1 MYIRRMS
8 DSNKAV
14 VLKEETSEMV
24 VKKPMIRTQIYLRQ
38 SEYDYCQSEAKR
50 RDVPMAAV
58 IRSFISEKMEV
69 PDEMWSDNPLLRLTP
84 SIPNDKSPT
93 DGSVNHDHY
102 VYGCPKKWVKEDG
115 AWVEAPPVGEGEFP
129 KGEDRIVP
137 WTPVEPKRP
146 E

>member
-69 PDEMWSDNPLLRLTP
+69 PDEMWSDNPLLRINTLHTERQKP
-84 SIPNDKSPT
+84 
-93 DGSVNHDHY
+93 
-102 VYGCPKKWVKEDG
+102 YGWQRQP
-115 AWVEAPPVGEGEFP
+115 
-129 KGEDRIVP
+129 
-137 WTPVEPKRP
+137 
-146 E
+146 